1 MEERLAQLEM
11 LLLSAGKIAGVG
23 LVPSFD
29 DGQVL
34 LNACM
39 EHSLEGRRFQAKGFH
54 LHVGTRKALGQ
65 VQNADMAS
73 GEQGPLEADR
83 GAVTPVGYPAKDRP

>member
-39 EHSLEGRRFQAKGFH
+39 EHSLEGVVSKRRASTYTSGRGRHWVKSKTPIWRQA
-54 LHVGTRKALGQ
+54 
-65 VQNADMAS
+65 N
-73 GEQGPLEADR
+73 
-83 GAVTPVGYPAKDRP
+83 KDRWKRIEGR